1 MKMVGT
7 IFVDDV
13 RRLTS
18 NIASIIIV
26 IGLTVIPGLFTWFN
40 VAACWDPFANTK
52 NLQFAIANED
62 EGYKGDMLPLR
73 INIGDEVVNT
83 LRANTQLDWD
93 FTKTKQEAIDG
104 TKSGKYYA
112 AVIIPKDFSKTM
124 LTFFS
129 SDADHAMLDYYDN
142 EKLNALAPKVTG
154 QGADTIAASINEM
167 FAKTI
172 TDTALNIASSMVDML
187 DRPESKDRLTD
198 FNKNVGDLSSALA
211 DSASTLRSYSQLTGS
226 AQTLMS
232 SSKDLIAQTK
242 SGIEDAVG
250 DLSGSKKAV
259 ADLSGALGTSTD
271 ALQQALNTSAASMGS
286 LAGSVDTLFD
296 SADGQANTSAAAIKN
311 MASNVSAEAKAYAT
325 TRDRLQALLDTS
337 SLPQNGAVRAGI
349 QSAINRI
356 GAAAD
361 TLTQLADRLNAAADD
376 ITNHVNVN
384 DQDRQS
390 IKDLA
395 AQAKSAVSGI
405 SADFDTSIK
414 PDLEQM
420 NAAFTTAA
428 GQLTSSVTTL
438 KDALGDLDGSA
449 DTANAQITKVRALL
463 DDAAGELDTASKK
476 LSDFNGQLTKAL
488 NTGDMGLVKQV
499 LASNSSQLATTLS
512 APVELKTKA
521 LFPVANFGTS
531 LTPFYT
537 FLPLWVG
544 AILTAVTLKVN
555 LSRKRLLALGEPKPW
570 QQFLGHYLIYG
581 VIGLMQ
587 STFSLAG
594 TLLFL
599 RVQAVHPWLFMLDGW
614 FSSIVFSFF
623 TYTLIASFGNVGK
636 AIAVL
641 FLVMQISGSDAAY
654 PLAILPHF
662 LSDVSPWL
670 PVTYSTAAL
679 RSAIAG
685 IYQNDYW
692 IAMGKLA
699 LFLVP
704 LLIIGFVLR
713 RGLVRFNVWY
723 EKKVEST
730 KLIG

>member
-1 MKMVGT
+1 MKMVGR

-13 RRLTS
+13 KRLTS

-62 EGYKGDMLPLR
+62 EGYKGDLLPMR

-83 LRANTQLDWD
+83 LRANTQLDWN

-104 TKSGKYYA
+104 TKSGEYYA

-129 SDADHAMLDYYDN
+129 TDADHAVLDYYDN

-172 TDTALNIASSMVDML
+172 TDTALNVASSMVDML
-187 DRPESKDRLTD
+187 DKPEAKDRLSN
-198 FNKNVGDLSSALA
+198 FNATVDDLSTTLA
-211 DSASTLRSYSQLTGS
+211 DSATTLRSYSQLTGS
-226 AQTLMS
+226 AQTLMA
-232 SSKDLIAQTK
+232 SSKDLVAQTK
-242 SGIEDAVG
+242 SGVEDAVG
-250 DLSGSKKAV
+250 ELSDAKQSV

-271 ALQQALNTSAASMGS
+271 ALQQALNASSTSMES

-296 SADGQANTSAAAIKN
+296 SVDGQANAAA
-311 MASNVSAEAKAYAT
+311 ASITNISGNVAGEAKDYAT
-325 TRDRLQALLDTS
+325 TRDRLQDLLGKS
-337 SLPQNGAVRAGI
+337 SLPQDGAVRARI
-349 QSAINRI
+349 QSLIDRLDAASTTLSQLSSRLDA
-356 GAAAD
+356 AAAD
-361 TLTQLADRLNAAADD
+361 ISD
-376 ITNHVNVN
+376 HVKVN
-384 DQDRQS
+384 GETRQS

-395 AQAKSAVSGI
+395 AQAKSAVGGI
-405 SADFDTSIK
+405 STDFDASIK
-414 PDLEQM
+414 PDLERM
-420 NAAFTTAA
+420 NTSFTNAS
-428 GQLTSSVTTL
+428 GQLATSVTTL
-438 KDALGDLDGSA
+438 KDALGDLDGSTATA
-449 DTANAQITKVRALL
+449 DEQIAKVRALL
-463 DDAAGELDTASKK
+463 DDAADELDAAATK
-476 LSDFNGQLTKAL
+476 LADFSGQLTKAL
-488 NTGDMGLVKQV
+488 DTGDMGAVKQV
-499 LASNSSQLATTLS
+499 LSGNSSTLASTLS

-521 LFPVANFGTS
+521 LFPVENFGTS

-555 LSRKRLLALGEPKPW
+555 LSRKRQLELGNPKPW
-570 QQFLGHYLIYG
+570 QQFLGHYLVFGAI
-581 VIGLMQ
+581 VLMQ
-587 STFSLAG
+587 ATFSLAG

-614 FSSIVFSFF
+614 LSAIVYSFF

-636 AIAVL
+636 ATAVL
-641 FLVMQISGSDAAY
+641 FLVMQISGSGAAY

-704 LLIIGFVLR
+704 LLIIGFGLR
-713 RGLVRFNVWY
+713 RGLIRFNLWY
-723 EKKVEST
+723 ERKVEST
-730 KLIG
+730 KLIS

>member
-1 MKMVGT
+1 MKKVGR
-7 IFVDDV
+7 IFIDDV
-13 RRLTS
+13 KRLTS

-62 EGYKGDMLPLR
+62 EGYKGDLLPMR

-83 LRANTQLDWD
+83 LRANTQLDWN
-93 FTKTKQEAIDG
+93 FTKTRQEAIDG

-129 SDADHAMLDYYDN
+129 TDADHAVLDYYDN

-172 TDTALNIASSMVDML
+172 TDTALNVASSMVDML
-187 DRPESKDRLTD
+187 DKPEAKDRLSN
-198 FNKNVGDLSSALA
+198 FNARVDDLSSTLK
-211 DSASTLRSYSQLTGS
+211 DSASMLRSYSQLTGS
-226 AQTLMS
+226 AQTLMA
-232 SSKDLIAQTK
+232 SSKDLVAQTK
-242 SGIEDAVG
+242 SGVDNAVG
-250 DLSGSKKAV
+250 ELSGAKQSV
-259 ADLSGALGTSTD
+259 NDLSGALGTSTD
-271 ALQQALNTSAASMGS
+271 ALQQALDTSSASMES
-286 LAGSVDTLFD
+286 LAGSVDTLLGSVD
-296 SADGQANTSAAAIKN
+296 NQANASAAAITN
-311 MASNVSAEAKAYAT
+311 LSGNVAAEAKDYAT
-325 TRDRLQALLDTS
+325 TRDRLQDLLDKS
-337 SLPQNGAVRAGI
+337 SLPQDGAVRAHI
-349 QSAINRI
+349 QSLIDRLGDAST
-356 GAAAD
+356 
-361 TLTQLADRLNAAADD
+361 TLTQLSSRLDAAAAD
-376 ITNHVNVN
+376 ITNHVKVN
-384 DQDRQS
+384 GETRQS
-390 IKDLA
+390 IKDLVT
-395 AQAKSAVSGI
+395 QAKSSVSGI
-405 SADFDTSIK
+405 STDFDTSIK
-414 PDLEQM
+414 PDLEKM
-420 NAAFTTAA
+420 STAFANASGSLAT
-428 GQLTSSVTTL
+428 SVTTL
-438 KDALGDLDGSA
+438 KDALGDLNGSTTTA
-449 DTANAQITKVRALL
+449 DEQITKVRTLL
-463 DDAAGELDTASKK
+463 DDAAGELDTASTK
-476 LSDFNGQLTKAL
+476 LADFSGQLTKAL
-488 NTGDMGLVKQV
+488 NTGDMGVVKQM
-499 LASNSSQLATTLS
+499 LAGNSSKLSSTLS

-521 LFPVANFGTS
+521 LFPVENFGTS

-555 LSRKRLLALGEPKPW
+555 LSKKRQLALGDPKPW
-570 QQFLGHYLIYG
+570 QQFLGHYFVFGII
-581 VIGLMQ
+581 VLMQ
-587 STFSLAG
+587 ATFSLAG

-599 RVQAVHPWLFMLDGW
+599 RVQTVHPWLFMLDGW
-614 FSSIVFSFF
+614 FSAIVYSFF

-654 PLAILPHF
+654 PLAILPQF
-662 LSDVSPWL
+662 LGDVSPWL

-704 LLIIGFVLR
+704 LLIIGFGLR
-713 RGLVRFNVWY
+713 RGLTRFNLWY
-723 EKKVEST
+723 ERKVEST
-730 KLIG
+730 KLIS

>member
-1 MKMVGT
+1 MKMVGR

-62 EGYKGDMLPLR
+62 EGYKGDLLPMR

-83 LRANTQLDWD
+83 LRANTQLDWN

-129 SDADHAMLDYYDN
+129 TDADHAVLGYYNN

-172 TDTALNIASSMVDML
+172 TDTALNVASAMVDML
-187 DRPESKDRLTD
+187 DKPEAKNRLND
-198 FNKNVGDLSSALA
+198 FNSRIGDLSTTLS
-211 DSASTLRSYSQLTGS
+211 DSATTLRSYSQLTGS

-232 SSKDLIAQTK
+232 SSKSLVAQTK
-242 SGIEDAVG
+242 SGVDDAVG
-250 DLSGSKKAV
+250 DLSGAKQSV
-259 ADLSGALGTSTD
+259 TDLTGALGTSTN
-271 ALQQALNTSAASMGS
+271 ALQQALDASSASMES
-286 LAGSVDTLFD
+286 LAGSIDTLCG
-296 SADGQANTSAAAIKN
+296 SVDGQANAAAAAITNISKN
-311 MASNVSAEAKAYAT
+311 VAGEAKDYAT
-325 TRDRLQALLDTS
+325 TRDQLQDLLDKS
-337 SLPQNGAVRAGI
+337 SLPQHGAVRARI
-349 QSAINRI
+349 QSLIDRLDAASTTLSQLSSRLD
-356 GAAAD
+356 AAA
-361 TLTQLADRLNAAADD
+361 AD
-376 ITNHVNVN
+376 ITNHVQVN
-384 DQDRQS
+384 GETRES
-390 IKDLA
+390 IKDLV
-395 AQAKSAVSGI
+395 AQAKSSVSGI
-405 SADFDTSIK
+405 SSDFDASIK
-414 PDLEQM
+414 PDLDKM
-420 NAAFTTAA
+420 SASFADAS
-428 GQLTSSVTTL
+428 GQLTTSVTTL
-438 KDALGDLDGSA
+438 KGALGDLDSSTAAA
-449 DTANAQITKVRALL
+449 DEQITKVRKTL
-463 DDAAGELDTASKK
+463 DDAAGDLDTASTK
-476 LSDFNGQLTKAL
+476 LADFSGQLTKAL
-488 NTGDMGLVKQV
+488 NTGDMGVVKQV
-499 LASNSSQLATTLS
+499 LAGNSSKLSSTLS

-521 LFPVANFGTS
+521 LFPVENFGTS

-555 LSRKRLLALGEPKPW
+555 LSKKRQLELGDPKPW
-570 QQFLGHYLIYG
+570 QQFLGHYFVFGIIVL
-581 VIGLMQ
+581 LQ
-587 STFSLAG
+587 ATFSLAG

-614 FSSIVFSFF
+614 FSAIVYSFF

-704 LLIIGFVLR
+704 LLIIGFGLR
-713 RGLVRFNVWY
+713 RGLIRFNLWY
-723 EKKVEST
+723 ERKVEST
-730 KLIG
+730 KLIS